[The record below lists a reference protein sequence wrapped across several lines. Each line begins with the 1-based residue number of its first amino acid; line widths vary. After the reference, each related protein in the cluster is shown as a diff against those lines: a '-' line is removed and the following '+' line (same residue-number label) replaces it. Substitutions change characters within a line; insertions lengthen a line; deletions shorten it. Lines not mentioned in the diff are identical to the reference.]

1 MSMETFRTD
10 EKTVRLDKKSI
21 IKRTIR
27 YLSPF
32 KRRIALA
39 VSFMFIAAFIVIILP
54 KITEY
59 AIDVAVYNKDMRG
72 LVIAVSSGAVLC
84 VLWYLLTMIRA
95 KIMAGVTNRVV
106 YSIRKDAYCH
116 LQTLGLFYFDSRP
129 TGKILSRLINDIS
142 NMKDML
148 TQLVTN
154 IIPNL
159 FIILAVMLAMFISNA
174 TLALSALLV
183 VPFFALLVY
192 IVAIKGF
199 VNWENYRKK
208 QSNLNAFSHE
218 NYSGIR
224 IIQAYAAEKER
235 EEEFEKII
243 NDVESSWNKAVKRA
257 DLMNVVYC
265 ISNGLGI
272 ISLYTIAFVF
282 LGYDSSS
289 VGELIAF
296 TSYLI
301 LFWNPIRQLAMTYN
315 QLTNNITA
323 AGRVFE
329 MMDTESTVTEAYDA
343 SEYEIKDGT
352 VDFVNVSFAYPDEVD
367 KIILSDVSFHIKKGE
382 RIALVGPTG
391 AGKTTIINLVARFYD
406 PLDGK
411 VLIDGFDIR
420 KMKFSSLRKS
430 VAVMTQDP
438 FIFKASIME
447 NLKYGKEDATEEE
460 VMSACHLIG
469 ADDFILKEKDGYNTL
484 ISSASLSQGQ
494 RQLIAL
500 VRTLLMN
507 PSVIILDEA
516 TSSIDTNTE
525 MLVQKGIDTLLKG
538 RTSFTVAHRLSTI
551 RNADR
556 IFVIQ
561 DRGVA
566 EEGTHE
572 QLLEKENGL
581 YRALYLAQF
590 EEV

>member
-39 VSFMFIAAFIVIILP
+39 VSFMFIAALIVIILP

-282 LGYDSSS
+282 LDYDSSS

-296 TSYLI
+296 TSYLT

-343 SEYEIKDGT
+343 SEYEIKDGA

-367 KIILSDVSFHIKKGE
+367 KIILSNVSFHIKKGE

-484 ISSASLSQGQ
+484 ISSTSLSQGQ

>member
-21 IKRTIR
+21 IKRTIG

-39 VSFMFIAAFIVIILP
+39 VSFMFIAAVIVIILP

-72 LVIAVSSGAVLC
+72 LVISVSSGAALC

-106 YSIRKDAYCH
+106 YSIRKDAYSH

-148 TQLVTN
+148 TQLVAN

-159 FIILAVMLAMFISNA
+159 FIIFAVMLAMFISNA

-183 VPFFALLVY
+183 VPFFAALVY

-282 LGYDSSS
+282 LDYDSSS

-296 TSYLI
+296 TSYLT

-329 MMDTESTVTEAYDA
+329 MMDTESTVTEADDA
-343 SEYEIKDGT
+343 SEYEIKDGA
-352 VDFVNVSFAYPDEVD
+352 VDFSNVSFAYPDEVD
-367 KIILSDVSFHIKKGE
+367 KIILSNVSFHIKKGE

-406 PLDGK
+406 PLEGK

-447 NLKYGKEDATEEE
+447 NLKYGKEDATDEE